1 VELVKNFMR
10 SIGDLIVGRKLY
22 TIVETASILTVVQL
36 MVKRKVGA
44 LPVTNKAGQI
54 IGIFTERDLL
64 KRVVAAELDIKQT
77 LVNQVMTR
85 KLITADVDE
94 TSTYCLR
101 KMKEQKIR
109 DILVA
114 KGGEIIGII
123 SQRYLIEVDLAEKRK
138 ALQSIDA

>member
-1 VELVKNFMR
+1 MR

-22 TIVETASILTVVQL
+22 TVAETANILTVVQL

-44 LPVTNKAGQI
+44 LPITDKIGQI

-77 LVNQVMTR
+77 LVSQVMTR
-85 KLITADVDE
+85 KLITANVDE

-101 KMKEQKIR
+101 KMKGKKIR
-109 DILVA
+109 HILVA
-114 KGGEIIGII
+114 KEGKIVGII
-123 SQRYLIEVDLAEKRK
+123 SQRDLIEVDLAEKRK

>member
-1 VELVKNFMR
+1 MR

-22 TIVETASILTVVQL
+22 TIVESANILTVVQL

-44 LPVTNKAGQI
+44 LPVTDKTGQI

-85 KLITADVDE
+85 KLITADIDE
-94 TSTYCLR
+94 TFTYCLR
-101 KMKEQKIR
+101 KMKEKKIR
-109 DILVA
+109 HILVA
-114 KGGEIIGII
+114 QEGKIVGII
-123 SQRYLIEVDLAEKRK
+123 SQRDLIEVDLAEKRK

>member
-1 VELVKNFMR
+1 MR

-77 LVNQVMTR
+77 LVSQVMTR

-101 KMKEQKIR
+101 KMKEKKIR
-109 DILVA
+109 HILVA
-114 KGGEIIGII
+114 KEGEIIGII